1 MPKGLFGQLVRQ
13 GGFGLQAASLV
24 AVLLSTLTSM
34 AGNAHI
40 SKRIIAGLAG
50 HAHGRAAL
58 RQGATKWQ
66 VQATGSAAQDPA
78 SKGALQWA
86 VSNLWQLGARPSACN
101 LPCMLFGVSGAPD
114 SVDVSLVPG
123 AKHAFCVS
131 CVAHRHEIYVSR
143 AEPCWLCRSQATTG
157 CKCFAELRRSGGEQR
172 GRDAQDL
179 HGGGRPA
186 GGGGR
191 VRR

>member
-1 MPKGLFGQLVRQ
+1 M
-13 GGFGLQAASLV
+13 

-86 VSNLWQLGARPSACN
+86 VSSLWQLGACPLHPQPST
-101 LPCMLFGVSGAPD
+101 CMLLP
-114 SVDVSLVPG
+114 
-123 AKHAFCVS
+123 
-131 CVAHRHEIYVSR
+131 
-143 AEPCWLCRSQATTG
+143 TG
-157 CKCFAELRRSGGEQR
+157 WRW
-172 GRDAQDL
+172 
-179 HGGGRPA
+179 
-186 GGGGR
+186 
-191 VRR
+191 